1 MHSRSRPVGEDPAPA
16 PVPVPVPVPVPPAD
30 RGGLDPRR
38 LRADDL
44 RHLLAVART
53 GRLVAAADAL
63 GVDHTTVS
71 RRITA
76 LERSLGVR
84 LMERGPEGWALTA
97 AGKAVA
103 ESARAIEDALVHVVD
118 AVSGQED
125 APSLHGTVR
134 VSAPDGFGTVFAT
147 PALARVRRRHPG
159 LFAELITATRQLT
172 LHPSGFDLALAI
184 GRPPRSRLVTEHLT
198 DYALGLYASDEY
210 LARCGT
216 PEAPADLRE
225 HALIFYIESMLQ
237 VGDLDIE
244 RHLPGVTPA
253 FSSTNVFAQLEATRL
268 GAGIG
273 VLPAFL
279 AGRAGLRR
287 LLAGEV
293 DIRLPITLAV
303 RREAVTHP
311 AVRAVREALHQE
323 VADRSAE
330 LLGETHR
337 VPSVAE
343 GGALGAVPGTSRRSC
358 TGAPS
363 GGRAD

>member
-1 MHSRSRPVGEDPAPA
+1 MHPDPVSRPVAEDPAP
-16 PVPVPVPVPVPPAD
+16 PPQPD
-30 RGGLDPRR
+30 HSRLDPRR

-44 RHLLAVART
+44 RYLLAVART

-76 LERSLGVR
+76 LEKSLGLR
-84 LMERGPEGWALTA
+84 LMERGSEGWALTD

-103 ESARAIEDALVHVVD
+103 ESARAIEDALSRAVD
-118 AVSGQED
+118 AVSGQD
-125 APSLHGTVR
+125 TPSLHGTVR
-134 VSAPDGFGTVFAT
+134 VNAPDGFGTVFAT

-159 LFAELITATRQLT
+159 LQTELITATRQLA

-184 GRPPRSRLVTEHLT
+184 GKTPGSRLVTEHLT

-210 LARCGT
+210 LTRCGS
-216 PEAPADLRE
+216 PETLADLRE

-253 FSSTNVFAQLEATRL
+253 FSSTNVFAQLEATCV

-273 VLPAFL
+273 VLPSFL
-279 AGRAGLRR
+279 ADRAQLRR
-287 LLAGEV
+287 LLPDEV

-311 AVRAVREALHQE
+311 AVRAVRDALHQE
-323 VADRSAE
+323 VADRAAE
-330 LLGETHR
+330 LLPE
-337 VPSVAE
+337 
-343 GGALGAVPGTSRRSC
+343 
-358 TGAPS
+358 
-363 GGRAD
+363 

>member
-1 MHSRSRPVGEDPAPA
+1 MNSRSHPAATDPA
-16 PVPVPVPVPVPPAD
+16 D
-30 RGGLDPRR
+30 TRGRDPRR

-44 RHLLAVART
+44 RYLLAVART

-84 LMERGPEGWALTA
+84 LMERGTEGWALTD
-97 AGKAVA
+97 AGKAVS
-103 ESARAIEDALVHVVD
+103 EGARAIEDALDQVVD
-118 AVSGQED
+118 AVSGQD
-125 APSLHGTVR
+125 APSLRGTVR

-159 LFAELITATRQLT
+159 LQAELITATRQLT
-172 LHPSGFDLALAI
+172 LHPAGFDLALAI

-198 DYALGLYASDEY
+198 DYALGLYAADEY
-210 LARCGT
+210 LARHGSPRT
-216 PEAPADLRE
+216 PAELRD
-225 HALIFYIESMLQ
+225 HALVFYIESMLQ

-253 FSSTNVFAQLEATRL
+253 FSSTNVFAQVEATRL

-279 AGRAGLRR
+279 AERAGLRR
-287 LLAGEV
+287 LLAEEV
-293 DIRLPITLAV
+293 DIRLPIVLAV
-303 RREAVTHP
+303 RREAVTRP
-311 AVRAVREALHQE
+311 AVRAVRDALHRE
-323 VADRSAE
+323 VAERADE
-330 LLGETHR
+330 LLPAT
-337 VPSVAE
+337 
-343 GGALGAVPGTSRRSC
+343 
-358 TGAPS
+358 
-363 GGRAD
+363 

>member
-1 MHSRSRPVGEDPAPA
+1 MHSGSRPVGGEDPAPPPLPPSPPPTA
-16 PVPVPVPVPVPPAD
+16 PRAD
-30 RGGLDPRR
+30 RGGTLDPRR

-44 RHLLAVART
+44 RYLLAVART

-71 RRITA
+71 RRIGA

-84 LMERGPEGWALTA
+84 LMERGAEGWVLTE
-97 AGKAVA
+97 AGRAVA
-103 ESARAIEDALVHVVD
+103 QSARAIEDALVQVVD
-118 AVSGQED
+118 VVSGQD

-134 VSAPDGFGTVFAT
+134 VSAPDGFGTRVVT
-147 PALARVRRRHPG
+147 PALARLRRYHPG
-159 LFAELITATRQLT
+159 LQVELVTATRQLT
-172 LHPSGFDLALAI
+172 LRPAGFDLALAI

-210 LARCGT
+210 LARCGSPAT
-216 PEAPADLRE
+216 VADLRD
-225 HALIFYIESMLQ
+225 HALVFYIESMLQ

-244 RHLPGVTPA
+244 RHLPGITPA
-253 FSSTNVFAQLEATRL
+253 FSSTNVFAQLEAARL

-279 AGRAGLRR
+279 TGRSGLRR
-287 LLAGEV
+287 LLAAEV

-311 AVRAVREALHQE
+311 AVRAVRDALHHE
-323 VADRSAE
+323 VADRAAE
-330 LLGETHR
+330 LLPE
-337 VPSVAE
+337 
-343 GGALGAVPGTSRRSC
+343 
-358 TGAPS
+358 
-363 GGRAD
+363 

>member
-1 MHSRSRPVGEDPAPA
+1 MPSRTRPVGDDPE
-16 PVPVPVPVPVPPAD
+16 PPT
-30 RGGLDPRR
+30 RPEHGGPDPRA

-44 RHLLAVART
+44 RYLLAVART
-53 GRLVAAADAL
+53 GRLVSAADAL

-76 LERSLGVR
+76 LEKSLGVR
-84 LMERGPEGWALTA
+84 LIERGTEGWGLTD
-97 AGKAVA
+97 AGRSVA
-103 ESARAIEDALVHVVD
+103 DSARAIEDALVRVVD
-118 AVSGQED
+118 AVSGQD

-147 PALARVRRRHPG
+147 PALVRVRRRHPR
-159 LFAELITATRQLT
+159 LRVELITATRQLNLRPT
-172 LHPSGFDLALAI
+172 GFDLALAI

-198 DYALGLYASDEY
+198 DYALGLYAADEY
-210 LARCGT
+210 LARSG
-216 PEAPADLRE
+216 PPGSVAELRE
-225 HALIFYIESMLQ
+225 HPLIFYIDSMLQ

-253 FSSTNVFAQLEATRL
+253 FSSTNVFAQVEATRL

-279 AGRAGLRR
+279 AERARLRR
-287 LLAGEV
+287 LLPDEV

-311 AVRAVREALHQE
+311 AVRVVRDALHHE
-323 VADRSAE
+323 VAHRTAE
-330 LLGETHR
+330 LLPADSTREPGPPP
-337 VPSVAE
+337 PSS
-343 GGALGAVPGTSRRSC
+343 T
-358 TGAPS
+358 
-363 GGRAD
+363 